1 MPQSMN
7 FMLLSILFF
16 INIFAIYSVLKSAK
30 LEENENINAELI
42 YINHVIN
49 NLRKDIDIVNENLR
63 NIKDEFNSE
72 SDILKKYTNEG
83 LNDSQI
89 AKITNKSVREIEL
102 MRKLNMGKNS
112 PVNNKKE
119 GKNNEV

>member
-1 MPQSMN
+1 MLQSMN

-16 INIFAIYSVLKSAK
+16 VNIFAIYSVLKSGK
-30 LEENENINAELI
+30 MDENENINAELI

-63 NIKDEFNSE
+63 NIKDEYNSE
-72 SDILKKYTNEG
+72 TDILKKYTNEG

-102 MRKLNMGKNS
+102 IKKLNMSKGT
-112 PVNNKKE
+112 PINNKKE